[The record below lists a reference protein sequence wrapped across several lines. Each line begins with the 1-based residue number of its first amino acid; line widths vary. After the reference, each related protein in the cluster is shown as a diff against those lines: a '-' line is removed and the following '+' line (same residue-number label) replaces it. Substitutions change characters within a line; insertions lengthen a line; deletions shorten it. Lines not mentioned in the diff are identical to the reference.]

1 MDAHREAMRISP
13 PGYSHAQIL
22 RVITGIILCMLL
34 AALDQ
39 TVVIPAVPAIARS
52 LHSYEHLAWIVTAY
66 LLTSTAATPI
76 FGKLSDTYG
85 RRALMTPAILIFI
98 LASILC
104 ALAGSLPQL
113 ILFRGLQ
120 GIGGGGLFAMAQAS
134 IADVVSPRE
143 RGRYQGYLAGTWA
156 FASIAGPVIGGYVTD
171 ELSWRWVFW
180 FNVPLGFLAIYL
192 CDRALRLIVVVPRRS
207 RIDSVGA
214 VLLTFGISALLLTL
228 SWGGTTYPWLSA
240 PVLVLGLLGACL
252 LVALSVQERRVADPL
267 LPPRLFA
274 NDIFLRGVGVAFFA
288 AFGLFV
294 ATFLLPLDFQLLHGS
309 GAEESGLLVM
319 PFLVSST
326 VGAYTAGL
334 LTRRYGKA
342 KSVVLTGLVAAAAG
356 FLLLSTSR
364 APTPVMLIMV
374 ESVVL
379 GTGLGLCMP
388 TSIVVVQNAVER
400 RDIGAATGA
409 LLLLRSMGGAF
420 GSTVAGSLLT
430 LRFHHALRAA
440 GIHRMVNLG
449 VLSQGRAAFAGMAVT
464 ARQAVAAGLVSGFSL
479 AFLVSALALTVAI
492 LIALRL
498 RDIALRTAAA
508 GEGQAGDGPAIG
520 H

>member
-1 MDAHREAMRISP
+1 MDAHHEATRNSP
-13 PGYSHAQIL
+13 PQYSHAQIL
-22 RVITGIILCMLL
+22 RVISGIVLCMLL

-39 TVVIPAVPAIARS
+39 TVVIPAVPAIARD

-85 RRALMTPAILIFI
+85 RRALMTPAIGIFI

-104 ALAGSLPQL
+104 AIAGSLPQL

-143 RGRYQGYLAGTWA
+143 RGRYQGYMAGTWA
-156 FASIAGPVIGGYVTD
+156 VASIAGPVIGGYVTD
-171 ELSWRWVFW
+171 DLSWRWVFW
-180 FNVPLGFLAIYL
+180 FNLPLGLLAIYL

-207 RIDSVGA
+207 RIDVVGA
-214 VLLTFGISALLLTL
+214 VLLTCGISALLLML

-240 PVLVLGLLGACL
+240 PVLVLGLLGLCL
-252 LVALSVQERRVADPL
+252 LAALAAQERHAVDPL
-267 LPPRLFA
+267 LPPRLFT
-274 NDIFLRGVGVAFFA
+274 NDIFLRGVAVAFFA

-294 ATFLLPLDFQLLHGS
+294 ATFLLPLDFQLLHGY
-309 GAEESGLLVM
+309 GAEASGLLVM

-326 VGAYTAGL
+326 AGAYTAGL
-334 LTRRYGKA
+334 LTRKLGKTRIII
-342 KSVVLTGLVAAAAG
+342 LTGLAAAAAG
-356 FLLLSTSR
+356 FLLLATTR
-364 APTPVMLIMV
+364 APTDAVLIMA

-388 TSIVVVQNAVER
+388 TSIVIVQNAVER

-420 GSTVAGSLLT
+420 GSTAAGSLLT

-440 GIHRMVNLG
+440 QIHHMINLG
-449 VLSQGRAAFAGMAVT
+449 SLSQGSSAFAGMPPDARHVAVL
-464 ARQAVAAGLVSGFSL
+464 GLVSGFSL
-479 AFLVSALALTVAI
+479 AFIASAVALMMALLVAVW
-492 LIALRL
+492 L
-498 RDIALRTAAA
+498 RDIALRTTPAS
-508 GEGQAGDGPAIG
+508 QAPTMG

>member
-1 MDAHREAMRISP
+1 MDAHHEATRTSP
-13 PGYSHAQIL
+13 PQYSHAQIL

-39 TVVIPAVPAIARS
+39 TVVIPAVPAIARD
-52 LHSYEHLAWIVTAY
+52 LHSYDHLAWIVTAY

-76 FGKLSDTYG
+76 FGKLSDTHG
-85 RRALMTPAILIFI
+85 RRALMTPAIAIFI
-98 LASILC
+98 AASVLC
-104 ALAGSLPQL
+104 ALAQSLPQL

-120 GIGGGGLFAMAQAS
+120 GIGGGGLFAMAQSS

-171 ELSWRWVFW
+171 DLSWRWVFW
-180 FNVPLGFLAIYL
+180 FNLPLGLLAIYL

-207 RIDSVGA
+207 RIDGVGA
-214 VLLTFGISALLLTL
+214 VLLTCGISALLLML
-228 SWGGTTYPWLSA
+228 SWGGTAYPWFSA
-240 PVLVLGLLGACL
+240 PVLVLGLLGLCL
-252 LVALSVQERRVADPL
+252 LVALAMQERRVVDPL

-274 NDIFLRGVGVAFFA
+274 NDIFLRGVCIAFFA
-288 AFGLFV
+288 AFGIFV
-294 ATFLLPLDFQLLHGS
+294 ATFLLPLDFQLLHGY
-309 GAEESGLLVM
+309 GAEASGLLVM

-326 VGAYTAGL
+326 IGAYSAGL
-334 LTRRYGKA
+334 LTRRFGRA
-342 KSVVLTGLVAAAAG
+342 KPVILAGLVASAAG
-356 FLLLSTSR
+356 FLLLMTTR
-364 APTPVMLIMV
+364 EATPIALIVM

-420 GSTVAGSLLT
+420 GSTIAGSLLT
-430 LRFHHALRAA
+430 LRFHHALRTA
-440 GIHRMVNLG
+440 GVHHMVNLG
-449 VLSQGRAAFAGMAVT
+449 SLSQGAAAFAGMPTNARHAAVI
-464 ARQAVAAGLVSGFSL
+464 GLVSGFSL
-479 AFLVSALALTVAI
+479 AFLVSSLMLVAAV
-492 LIALRL
+492 LVAVRL
-498 RDIALRTAAA
+498 RDIALRTT
-508 GEGQAGDGPAIG
+508 PASDRPTMG

>member
-1 MDAHREAMRISP
+1 
-13 PGYSHAQIL
+13 
-22 RVITGIILCMLL
+22 MLL

-39 TVVIPAVPAIARS
+39 TVVIPAVPAIAHD

-76 FGKLSDTYG
+76 FGKLSDTHG
-85 RRALMTPAILIFI
+85 RRALMTPAIAIFI
-98 LASILC
+98 LASVLC
-104 ALAGSLPQL
+104 ALAQSLPQL

-156 FASIAGPVIGGYVTD
+156 VASIAGPVIGGYVTD
-171 ELSWRWVFW
+171 DLSWRWVFW
-180 FNVPLGFLAIYL
+180 FNLPLGLLAIYL
-192 CDRALRLIVVVPRRS
+192 CDRALRLIVVIPRRS
-207 RIDSVGA
+207 RIDGVGA
-214 VLLTFGISALLLTL
+214 LLLTLGISALLLTL

-240 PVLVLGLLGACL
+240 PVLVLGLVGLCL
-252 LVALSVQERRVADPL
+252 LVALAIQERRVVDPL
-267 LPPRLFA
+267 LPPRLFT
-274 NDIFLRGVGVAFFA
+274 NDIFLRGVGV
-288 AFGLFV
+288 
-294 ATFLLPLDFQLLHGS
+294 
-309 GAEESGLLVM
+309 
-319 PFLVSST
+319 
-326 VGAYTAGL
+326 
-334 LTRRYGKA
+334 GKA
-342 KSVVLTGLVAAAAG
+342 KPVILCGLVAAAAG
-356 FLLLSTSR
+356 FLLLMTTR
-364 APTPVMLIMV
+364 ATTPASLIMV

-400 RDIGAATGA
+400 RDIGSATGT

-440 GIHRMVNLG
+440 GIHHLVNLG
-449 VLSQGRAAFAGMAVT
+449 SLSQGATAFAGMPEDARRVAVG
-464 ARQAVAAGLVSGFSL
+464 GLVSGFSL
-479 AFLVSALALTVAI
+479 AFMVSALSLVVAV
-492 LIALRL
+492 LVALRL
-498 RDIALRTAAA
+498 RDIALRTT
-508 GEGQAGDGPAIG
+508 PASDAPTMG

>member
-1 MDAHREAMRISP
+1 MDAQNEATRVP
-13 PGYSHAQIL
+13 PPQYSHPQIL

-39 TVVIPAVPAIARS
+39 TVVIPAVPAIARD
-52 LHSYEHLAWIVTAY
+52 LRSYEHLAWIVTAY
-66 LLTSTAATPI
+66 LLTSTAATPV

-85 RRALMTPAILIFI
+85 RRALMTPAIAIFI

-104 ALAGSLPQL
+104 ALAQSLPQL

-120 GIGGGGLFAMAQAS
+120 GIGGGGLFAMAQSS

-156 FASIAGPVIGGYVTD
+156 VASIAGPVIGGYVTD
-171 ELSWRWVFW
+171 DLSWRWVFW
-180 FNVPLGFLAIYL
+180 FNVPLGLLAIYL
-192 CDRALRLIVVVPRRS
+192 CDRALRLIVVVPRRG
-207 RIDSVGA
+207 RIDGVGA
-214 VLLTFGISALLLTL
+214 VLLTFGISALLLML

-240 PVLVLGLLGACL
+240 PVLVLGLLGLCL
-252 LVALSVQERRVADPL
+252 LVALAVQERRVSDPL
-267 LPPRLFA
+267 LPPRLFI

-294 ATFLLPLDFQLLHGS
+294 ATFLLPLDFQLLHGF
-309 GAEESGLLVM
+309 GAEASGLLVM

-326 VGAYTAGL
+326 AGAYAAGL
-334 LTRRYGKA
+334 VTRRFGKA
-342 KSVVLTGLVAAAAG
+342 KPVILGGLIASAAG
-356 FLLLSTSR
+356 FLLLWATR
-364 APTPVMLIMV
+364 ATTPALVIMV

-409 LLLLRSMGGAF
+409 LLVLRSMGGAF

-430 LRFHHALRAA
+430 LRFHQALRSA
-440 GIHRMVNLG
+440 GIHLAVNLG
-449 VLSQGRAAFAGMAVT
+449 SLSRGRAAFAGMALS
-464 ARQAVAAGLVSGFSL
+464 ARHVATVGLVSGFSL
-479 AFLVSALALTVAI
+479 AFLVSALVLIVGVLVALP
-492 LIALRL
+492 L
-498 RDIALRTAAA
+498 RDIALRTTSASDA
-508 GEGQAGDGPAIG
+508 PTVG

>member
-1 MDAHREAMRISP
+1 MDAHHEVSQSSP
-13 PGYSHAQIL
+13 PQYSHAQIL
-22 RVITGIILCMLL
+22 RVISGIVLCMLL

-39 TVVIPAVPAIARS
+39 TVVIPAVPAIARD

-85 RRALMTPAILIFI
+85 RRALMTPAIAIFI

-104 ALAGSLPQL
+104 AIAGSLPQL

-156 FASIAGPVIGGYVTD
+156 VASIAGPVIGGYVTD
-171 ELSWRWVFW
+171 DLSWRWVFW
-180 FNVPLGFLAIYL
+180 FNLPLGLLAITL

-207 RIDSVGA
+207 RIDVVGA
-214 VLLTFGISALLLTL
+214 VLLTCGISALLLTL
-228 SWGGTTYPWLSA
+228 SWGGTTYPWLST
-240 PVLVLGLLGACL
+240 PVLVLGLLGLCL
-252 LVALSVQERRVADPL
+252 LVALAAQERRAIDPL

-274 NDIFLRGVGVAFFA
+274 NDIFLRGVTVAFFA

-294 ATFLLPLDFQLLHGS
+294 ATFLLPLDFQLLHGF
-309 GAEESGLLVM
+309 GAEASGLLVM

-334 LTRRYGKA
+334 LSRRLGKT
-342 KSVVLTGLVAAAAG
+342 KIVILSGLTAAAAG
-356 FLLLSTSR
+356 FLLLATTR
-364 APTPVMLIMV
+364 APTDAVVIMV

-388 TSIVVVQNAVER
+388 TSIVVVQNAVEK

-430 LRFHHALRAA
+430 LRFHHALRGA
-440 GIHRMVNLG
+440 GIHHMVNLG
-449 VLSQGRAAFAGMAVT
+449 SLSQGASAFAGMPPN
-464 ARQAVAAGLVSGFSL
+464 ARHVALLGLVSGFSL
-479 AFLVSALALTVAI
+479 AFLVSAAALMMAI
-492 LIALRL
+492 LVALWL
-498 RDIALRTAAA
+498 RDLALRTTSAS
-508 GEGQAGDGPAIG
+508 QAPTVG

>member
-1 MDAHREAMRISP
+1 MDAHHEATRNP
-13 PGYSHAQIL
+13 PTQYSHPQIL

-39 TVVIPAVPAIARS
+39 TVVIPAVPAIARD

-85 RRALMTPAILIFI
+85 RRALMTPAIAIFI
-98 LASILC
+98 AASILC
-104 ALAGSLPQL
+104 ALAHSLPQL

-156 FASIAGPVIGGYVTD
+156 VASIAGPVIGGYVTD
-171 ELSWRWVFW
+171 DLSWRWVFW
-180 FNVPLGFLAIYL
+180 FNVPLGLLAIFL

-207 RIDSVGA
+207 RIDGVGA
-214 VLLTFGISALLLTL
+214 VLLTFGISALLLML

-240 PVLVLGLLGACL
+240 PVLVLGLLGLCL
-252 LVALSVQERRVADPL
+252 LLALAMQERRVADPL
-267 LPPRLFA
+267 LPPRLFT
-274 NDIFLRGVGVAFFA
+274 NDIFLRGVAVAFFA
-288 AFGLFV
+288 SFGLFI
-294 ATFLLPLDFQLLHGS
+294 ATFLLPLDFQLLHGF
-309 GAEESGLLVM
+309 GAEASGLLVM

-326 VGAYTAGL
+326 VGAYSAGY
-334 LTRRYGKA
+334 LTRRFGRA
-342 KSVVLTGLVAAAAG
+342 KPIILSGLVASAVG
-356 FLLLSTSR
+356 FLLLATTEV
-364 APTPVMLIMV
+364 ATPAWLIMI

-379 GTGLGLCMP
+379 GTGIGLCMP
-388 TSIVVVQNAVER
+388 TSIVVVQNAVEA
-400 RDIGAATGA
+400 RDIGSATGA
-409 LLLLRSMGGAF
+409 VLLLRSMGGAF
-420 GSTVAGSLLT
+420 GSTMAGSLLT

-449 VLSQGRAAFAGMAVT
+449 SLSQGAAAFMGMPANARHAAVG
-464 ARQAVAAGLVSGFSL
+464 GLVSGFSL
-479 AFLVSALALTVAI
+479 AFLVSALVLVVAV
-492 LIALRL
+492 LVAVRL
-498 RDIALRTAAA
+498 RDIALRTAPVSEA
-508 GEGQAGDGPAIG
+508 PAVG

>member
-1 MDAHREAMRISP
+1 MDAHQEISRSSP
-13 PGYSHAQIL
+13 PQYSHAQIL
-22 RVITGIILCMLL
+22 RVISGIVLCMLL

-39 TVVIPAVPAIARS
+39 TVVIPAVPAIARD

-85 RRALMTPAILIFI
+85 RRALMTPAIAIFI

-104 ALAGSLPQL
+104 AMAGSLPQL

-156 FASIAGPVIGGYVTD
+156 VASIAGPVIGGYVTD
-171 ELSWRWVFW
+171 DLSWRWVFW
-180 FNVPLGFLAIYL
+180 FNLPLGLLAIYL

-207 RIDSVGA
+207 RIDVVGA
-214 VLLTFGISALLLTL
+214 VLLTCGISALLLML

-240 PVLVLGLLGACL
+240 PVLVLGVLGLCL
-252 LVALSVQERRVADPL
+252 LAALAAQERRAIDPL
-267 LPPRLFA
+267 LPPRLFT
-274 NDIFLRGVGVAFFA
+274 NDIFLRGVTVAFFA

-294 ATFLLPLDFQLLHGS
+294 ATFLLPLDFQLLHGF
-309 GAEESGLLVM
+309 GAEASGLLVM

-334 LTRRYGKA
+334 LSRRLGKT
-342 KSVVLTGLVAAAAG
+342 KIIILSGLVAAAAG
-356 FLLLSTSR
+356 FLLLATTR
-364 APTPVMLIMV
+364 APTGAVVIMV

-388 TSIVVVQNAVER
+388 TSIVVVQNAVEK

-430 LRFHHALRAA
+430 LRFHHALRSAR
-440 GIHRMVNLG
+440 IHHMVNLG
-449 VLSQGRAAFAGMAVT
+449 SLSQGAAAFAGMPPN
-464 ARQAVAAGLVSGFSL
+464 ARHVALLGLVSGFSL
-479 AFLVSALALTVAI
+479 AFLVSAAALMVAI
-492 LIALRL
+492 LVAAWL
-498 RDIALRTAAA
+498 RDLALRTTSAS
-508 GEGQAGDGPAIG
+508 QAPTIG